1 MKIYL
6 IWLVGIMV
14 FHKQHLY
21 RMY

>member
-6 IWLVGIMV
+6 IWLVGIIA